1 MSRAITITQETL
13 SHRQPKDVKIILE
26 SCGLAFQVLV
36 NFCAAGG
43 QRVPEI
49 EAVSL
54 METAANQMKG
64 LNFQQGVQAFILDD
78 YNKPEGKVAP
88 IIVQL

>member
-26 SCGLAFQVLV
+26 SCELAFQVLV

-49 EAVSL
+49 EAISL
-54 METAANQMKG
+54 KETAANQMKG

-78 YNKPEGKVAP
+78 YNKPEGKVSP